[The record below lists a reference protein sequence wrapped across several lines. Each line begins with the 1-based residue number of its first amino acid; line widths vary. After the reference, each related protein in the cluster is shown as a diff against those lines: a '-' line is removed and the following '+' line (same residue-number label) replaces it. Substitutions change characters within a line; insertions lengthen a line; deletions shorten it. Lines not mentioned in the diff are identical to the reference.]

1 VPVPGANKSLG
12 DAIQFGNAV
21 ADDQHILVD
30 GKIDQAIVLG
40 VAVDFELVRE
50 EPASSAQRVS

>member
-1 VPVPGANKSLG
+1 VPGANKSLG